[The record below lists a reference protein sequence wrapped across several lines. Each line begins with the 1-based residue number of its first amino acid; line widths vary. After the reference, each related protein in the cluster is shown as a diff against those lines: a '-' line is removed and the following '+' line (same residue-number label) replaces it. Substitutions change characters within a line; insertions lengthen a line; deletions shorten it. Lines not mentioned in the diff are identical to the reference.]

1 MSFTR
6 CNSIKDL
13 NDYRAYRR
21 QKKAEYRQKTGSNQY
36 NRRRWKIDEIK
47 QVIEHKIPDRELSKK
62 ISRSVTAIQ
71 KKRYEVRD
79 AVREVKRETS
89 VYNSMTNKEL
99 FNILRNSISN
109 QDIKVV
115 IDILEDRTAGIV

>member
-99 FNILRNSISN
+99 FNILRNSVSN

>member
-89 VYNSMTNKEL
+89 IYNSMTNKEL
-99 FNILRNSISN
+99 FNILRNSVSN

>member
-1 MSFTR
+1 MSFTK

-21 QKKAEYRQKTGSNQY
+21 QKKAEYRQRTGSNQY
-36 NRRRWKIDEIK
+36 NRRRWQIDELK

-62 ISRSVTAIQ
+62 IRRSVTAIQ
-71 KKRYEVRD
+71 KKRYEIRD

-99 FNILRNSISN
+99 FNILRNSVSN